1 MSEPGR
7 GEAPSELVAG
17 HIRILGTLG
26 VGGMGEVYVGFDE
39 RLRRRVAL
47 KTIRTRRRLDPDFK
61 ARFLREARILSRLDH
76 PNICRIHDYVEGE
89 DRDFLV
95 LEMVEGATL
104 ERALEEGIDEGRK
117 LPVAEQMAEA
127 LAAAHAQGVVHRD
140 LKPGNVML
148 TPGGGV
154 KILDFGIARPA
165 RSTMAHRPEPG
176 EPPEPRPV
184 SVEDETVLFQPANEA
199 GGGALAAG
207 ADGGTGTLVGSL
219 VGTPAYMSPEQAS
232 RQPATTASDM
242 YAFGLVLQELF
253 TGLRAFPPEL
263 DAEALL
269 EWRRR
274 GETLP
279 VEGTDRDLAALVRD
293 LLAPAPAERP
303 TAAETVR
310 RLRWIRDKPRRRTI
324 RWAAIAAVVILV
336 LGGFKYTFD
345 LKAARDDADR
355 RRAQAEDL
363 IGFMLGDLRGKLSGV
378 GRLDL
383 LEDVGD
389 KALDYF
395 ESLPDEDRTPEELF
409 RRSEALRQIGEVRIG
424 QGDLEAADDAFVQS
438 LRISEDLVAREPER
452 SDWLL
457 GLAHAHFWI
466 GNVEW
471 LRGDLDAALERFEE
485 YRRIAERLT
494 AAEPDET
501 EWRLEMAYAYTN
513 LAAVHDARGDDE
525 PALAALR
532 RSIDLKEDLV
542 ARNPSNTEWR
552 TSLAN
557 GLSWLGS
564 QLEERGDLAGA
575 LESFETERRMRRALL
590 EAEPRSAEGRVLLAD
605 SLAHGGRLRLLVG
618 EIGAARDALEEA
630 RKLYQALVAHDPA
643 NQDWRRTLGVV
654 HRILGETGL
663 AAGDAEG
670 ANAEAEAAT
679 TIFDELTEHE
689 PSNRDWQD
697 ELIHAHLLT
706 AEAALARDRP
716 AEALAA
722 TDRVAPLLAPRLE
735 AQPDHRTL
743 RHMRGRELLA
753 RGRARAAQD
762 RPEEARAALEA
773 AHDEIAGIA
782 EGSRDIDLLDTW
794 ARLLLRT
801 GRRTE
806 AEAVVESLLATGY
819 RRPDFLAC
827 CVRER
832 DLPSPVDRERS
843 TSRAASAIP

>member
-1 MSEPGR
+1 MSELGSGATP
-7 GEAPSELVAG
+7 PELVAG

-47 KTIRTRRRLDPDFK
+47 KTIRTRRRLDPDFR

-95 LEMVEGATL
+95 LEMVEGMTL
-104 ERALEEGIDEGRK
+104 ERALEEEIDEGRK
-117 LPVAEQMAEA
+117 LPIAEQVAEA

-148 TPGGGV
+148 TPDGGV

-165 RSTMAHRPEPG
+165 RASWASRPEAG
-176 EPPEPRPV
+176 DPPESRPV
-184 SVEDETVLFQPANEA
+184 SVEDETVLFQPADGAE
-199 GGGALAAG
+199 GGALAAG
-207 ADGGTGTLVGSL
+207 AEGGIGTLVGSL
-219 VGTPAYMSPEQAS
+219 VGTPAYMSPEQAN

-253 TGLRAFPPEL
+253 TGRRAFPPEL

-279 VEGTDRDLAALVRD
+279 VEGTDRDLAALFRD

-324 RWAAIAAVVILV
+324 RWAAIAAVVVLV
-336 LGGFKYTFD
+336 LGGLKYTFD

-424 QGDLEAADDAFVQS
+424 QGDLEAADHAFVQS
-438 LRISEDLVAREPER
+438 LRISEDLVARDPGR

-471 LRGDLDAALERFEE
+471 LRGDLGAALESFEE

-501 EWRLEMAYAYTN
+501 EWRLETAFAHSN
-513 LAAVHDARGDDE
+513 LAAVHDARGDDDL
-525 PALAALR
+525 ALAALR

-542 ARNPSNTEWR
+542 ARDPANTEWR

-575 LESFETERRMRRALL
+575 LESFETERSMRRTLL
-590 EAEPRSAEGRVLLAD
+590 EAEPRSAEARVLLAD
-605 SLAHGGRLRLLVG
+605 SLAHGGRLRLLIG
-618 EIGAARDALEEA
+618 EVAAARDALEEA
-630 RKLYQALVAHDPA
+630 KGLYEGLVAHDPT

-654 HRILGETGL
+654 HRIRGEIRL
-663 AAGDAEG
+663 ASGDGERAL
-670 ANAEAEAAT
+670 AEAEAALR
-679 TIFDELTEHE
+679 IFDELTERE
-689 PSNRDWQD
+689 PSNLDWQD

-722 TDRVAPLLAPRLE
+722 ADRVAPLLEPRLE
-735 AQPDHRTL
+735 AEPDHRTL

-753 RGRARAAQD
+753 RGKAISAQD
-762 RPEEARAALEA
+762 RAEDARAVFEA
-773 AHDEIAGIA
+773 AHGVLAVVA
-782 EGSRDIDLLDTW
+782 EDSRNVDLLDTW
-794 ARLLLRT
+794 ARVLLET
-801 GRRTE
+801 GRWAE
-806 AEAVVESLLATGY
+806 AEAVAESLLATGY

-827 CVRER
+827 CAREN
-832 DLPSPVDRERS
+832 DLSSPVGRG
-843 TSRAASAIP
+843 ASASPATSASP